1 VNLEYSEQ
9 AIKDM
14 LKFNEVD
21 RTLIAKKIEYLA
33 DNFDILKTSKKV
45 TELKGEFQKYRF
57 VVAKKIRVI
66 FTIKEN
72 KIVLLVLRVG
82 KRKDIYKDL

>member
-1 VNLEYSEQ
+1 VNIEYSEQ

-45 TELKGEFQKYRF
+45 IELKGEYQKYRF
-57 VVAKKIRVI
+57 VIAKRIRVI

-82 KRKDIYKDL
+82 KRKNIYKDL

>member
-1 VNLEYSEQ
+1 MNIEYSEQ

-33 DNFDILKTSKKV
+33 ENFDILKNSKKV
-45 TELKGEFQKYRF
+45 TELKGEYQKYRF
-57 VVAKKIRVI
+57 VVAKKIRII
-66 FTIKEN
+66 FTIKES
-72 KIVLLVLRVG
+72 KIILLVLRVG
-82 KRKDIYKDL
+82 KRKNIYKIL